1 MQIGHYHTCFGTK
14 GICLVPLRHFMSVI
28 DYDDVIY
35 MDALS
40 ESLLMLDS
48 VYHGALIQ
56 YKGLYSS
63 LYAVCSG

>member
-1 MQIGHYHTCFGTK
+1 
-14 GICLVPLRHFMSVI
+14 MSVI

-63 LYAVCSG
+63 LYAVCSGWAVFFVML

>member
-1 MQIGHYHTCFGTK
+1 
-14 GICLVPLRHFMSVI
+14 MSVI

-56 YKGLYSS
+56 YKGLYYS
-63 LYAVCSG
+63 LYAQVERSSLSCYSPSH